1 MAVREFTDTSGV
13 EWRVWEVSADRMHPV
28 TRIEDLLEL
37 ATGWLAFE
45 SKDEKRRLP
54 APYPVEWDTLPLPEL
69 ERLCRQAPPVT
80 RRPSRTSGEH
90 RAVTATTTIDE
101 EIRTSGEVR
110 FYSPR
115 GREWTVRLH
124 ECLDRAGNHQVVL
137 RLTAEDVVVDVDHWP
152 AHWMDCTP
160 EQFALMLLDAAPPRR
175 VGNAGPQRRLSD
187 RPRTAG

>member
-13 EWRVWEVSADRMHPV
+13 EWRVWEVSADRLHPV
-28 TRIEDLLEL
+28 TRVEDLLEL

-45 SKDEKRRLP
+45 SGQEKRRLA
-54 APYPVEWDTLPLPEL
+54 APYPVEWASLPLPEL
-69 ERLCRQAPPVT
+69 ERLCRKAAPVT
-80 RRPSRTSGEH
+80 RRLPRTTGEQ
-90 RAVTATTTIDE
+90 RALAATAELE
-101 EIRTSGEVR
+101 EERRVSEERR

-124 ECLDRAGNHQVVL
+124 ECLDRAGAHQVVL